1 MTTATHDFHPGNHA
15 AALLL
20 RDAQRLSTVRLLIAD
35 DVGIGK
41 TVEAGLIVRELMD
54 RGKGKLE
61 VGRFTTKLGDRHQSV
76 GDRPHRR
83 QSLAITRQTERSA
96 VAVWLL

>member
-15 AALLL
+15 VALLL

-61 VGRFTTKLGDRHQSV
+61 VGRFTTKLGDL
-76 GDRPHRR
+76 
-83 QSLAITRQTERSA
+83 SLIHI
-96 VAVWLL
+96 